1 MYTMTPAAF
10 DYHRPS
16 SVDEALSLLGDEGIR
31 PLAGGH
37 SLIPAMKIRLA
48 TPSALVDLG
57 GIPGL
62 DGIER
67 EGDELVIGALATHGS
82 VASSAIVHEACPML
96 AEAAG
101 QIGDRQVRNRGTIG
115 GSIAHA
121 DPGADYPTVTTALGA
136 TIVTASTSG
145 GRSIPADDMFVD
157 VFTTAL
163 EPGELITSI
172 RIPATP
178 AGTGAAY
185 VKHGHPASRYTV
197 VSVAAVIGI
206 ENGTCSSARLVIGG
220 AGPTPIVVGIDGLIG
235 QTPSADAIA
244 TAAGNVRDAIPSP
257 LADTYASADYR
268 RHLARVHAIRAV
280 NTAVSRAS

>member
-10 DYHRPS
+10 DYHRPG
-16 SVDEALSLLGDEGIR
+16 SVDEALSLLGDEGTR

-48 TPSALVDLG
+48 TPTALVDLG

-67 EGDELVIGALATHGS
+67 DGDELVIGALATHAA
-82 VASSAIVHEACPML
+82 VASSPIVHEACPML

-145 GRSIPADDMFVD
+145 GRSIPAEDVFVD

-163 EPGELITSI
+163 DPGELITSI
-172 RIPATP
+172 RVPVTRP
-178 AGTGAAY
+178 GTGAAY
-185 VKHGHPASRYTV
+185 VKHAHPASRYAV
-197 VSVAAVIGI
+197 VGVGAVIGI
-206 ENGTCSSARLVIGG
+206 GNGTVSSARLVVGG
-220 AGPTPIVVGIDGLIG
+220 AGPRPILVGIEGLIG
-235 QTPSADAIA
+235 QAATADAIA
-244 TAAGNVRDAIPSP
+244 AAAANVQGAIPIP
-257 LADTYASADYR
+257 LADTYASGEYR
-268 RHLARVHAIRAV
+268 THLAEVTARRALAS
-280 NTAVSRAS
+280 AVARAG

>member
-10 DYHRPS
+10 DYHRPA

-31 PLAGGH
+31 PIAGGH

-67 EGDELVIGALATHGS
+67 EGEELVIGALATHAA
-82 VASSAIVHEACPML
+82 VASSPIVHEACPML
-96 AEAAG
+96 GEAAG

-121 DPGADYPTVTTALGA
+121 DPSADYPTVTTALGA
-136 TIVTASTSG
+136 TIVTASRSG
-145 GRSIPADDMFVD
+145 GRSIAAEDVFVD

-172 RIPATP
+172 RIPVTRP
-178 AGTGAAY
+178 GTGAAY
-185 VKHGHPASRYTV
+185 VKHAHPASRYAV
-197 VSVAAVIGI
+197 VGVAAVIGI
-206 ENGTCSSARLVIGG
+206 ENGTVSSARLVVGG
-220 AGPTPIVVGIDGLIG
+220 AGPKPILVGIDELIG
-235 QTPSADAIA
+235 RAPTADAIA
-244 TAAGNVRDAIPSP
+244 AAAERVRDAISVP
-257 LADTYASADYR
+257 LEDTYASGDYR
-268 RHLARVHAIRAV
+268 RHLAEITARRAV
-280 NTAVSRAS
+280 AAAVDRTG

>member
-10 DYHRPS
+10 DYHRPT

-67 EGDELVIGALATHGS
+67 DGEELVIGALATHAA
-82 VASSAIVHEACPML
+82 VASSPIVHEACPML

-136 TIVTASTSG
+136 TIVTANKSG
-145 GRSIPADDMFVD
+145 GRSIPAEGFFVD

-185 VKHGHPASRYTV
+185 VKHAHPASRYAV
-197 VSVAAVIGI
+197 VGVAAVIGI

-220 AGPTPIVVGIDGLIG
+220 AAPAPIVVGIDGLIG
-235 QTPSADAIA
+235 QAPTADAIVA
-244 TAAGNVRDAIPSP
+244 AAGNVGDAIGSP
-257 LADTYASADYR
+257 LADTYASGDYR
-268 RHLARVHAIRAV
+268 KHLAEITARRAIAAAV
-280 NTAVSRAS
+280 DRTA

>member
-10 DYHRPS
+10 DYHRPT
-16 SVDEALSLLGDEGIR
+16 SVDEALSLLGDEGTR

-48 TPSALVDLG
+48 TPSTLVDLG

-67 EGDELVIGALATHGS
+67 DADELVIGALATHAA
-82 VASSAIVHEACPML
+82 VASSPIVHEACPML

-145 GRSIPADDMFVD
+145 GRSIPADDVFID

-185 VKHGHPASRYTV
+185 VKHAHPASRYAV
-197 VSVAAVIGI
+197 VGAAAVIGI

-220 AGPTPIVVGIDGLIG
+220 ASPAPIVVGIDGLIG
-235 QTPSADAIA
+235 QAPTADSIA
-244 TAAGNVRDAIPSP
+244 AAAGSVRDAIPSP
-257 LADTYASADYR
+257 LADTYASGDYR
-268 RHLARVHAIRAV
+268 KHLAEITARRAIAAAV
-280 NTAVSRAS
+280 DRTA

>member
-10 DYHRPS
+10 DYHRPT
-16 SVDEALSLLGDEGIR
+16 SVDEALSLLAADEGTR

-67 EGDELVIGALATHGS
+67 DGDELVIGALATHAA
-82 VASSAIVHEACPML
+82 VASSAVAHETCPML

-101 QIGDRQVRNRGTIG
+101 LIGDRQVRNRGTIG

-136 TIVTASTSG
+136 TIVTASKSG
-145 GRSIPADDMFVD
+145 GRSIPAEDVFID

-185 VKHGHPASRYTV
+185 VKHAHPASRLRRRRRRRGDRGRGRHMLER
-197 VSVAAVIGI
+197 APG
-206 ENGTCSSARLVIGG
+206 R
-220 AGPTPIVVGIDGLIG
+220 
-235 QTPSADAIA
+235 
-244 TAAGNVRDAIPSP
+244 R
-257 LADTYASADYR
+257 R
-268 RHLARVHAIRAV
+268 RHARAGRRRDRRADR
-280 NTAVSRAS
+280 TGAVGRRDRRGRRPRA

>member
-10 DYHRPS
+10 DYHRPT

-48 TPSALVDLG
+48 TPSAIVDLG

-62 DGIER
+62 DGIQR
-67 EGDELVIGALATHGS
+67 DGDELVIGALATHAA
-82 VASSAIVHEACPML
+82 VASSPIVHEGCPML

-136 TIVTASTSG
+136 TIVTASKSG
-145 GRSIPADDMFVD
+145 GRSIPAEDAFVD

-178 AGTGAAY
+178 ARTGAAY
-185 VKHGHPASRYTV
+185 VKHAHPASRYAV
-197 VSVAAVIGI
+197 VGVGAVIGI
-206 ENGTCSSARLVIGG
+206 ENGTVSSARLAIGG
-220 AGPTPIVVGIDGLIG
+220 AGPTPIVAGIDGLIG
-235 QTPSADAIA
+235 QAPTADAIA
-244 TAAGNVRDAIPSP
+244 AAAAGVGAAIPIP
-257 LADTYASADYR
+257 LADTYASGDYR
-268 RHLARVHAIRAV
+268 KHLAEITARRAIAAAIDR
-280 NTAVSRAS
+280 T